1 MKVCTMRTRRK
12 RKQQWQLPIAGLV
25 AVLAILI
32 FLLVRCAAPAP
43 EESPVET
50 EPTTV
55 TEVTIPTEPLTL
67 EAFAAQNGLSMSDWP
82 EELLELLEKN
92 PETEEFVWNY
102 PLKKD
107 LEVDIDLS
115 EYIGSDSVPL
125 LLQWDPRW
133 GYVEYTGKVMG
144 LSGCGPTCLSMVCIY
159 LLDDAKYT
167 PKYIA
172 AFAEENGYCAP
183 GSGSFWTL
191 IAEGGNKLGLDV
203 KEIPLDEKRII
214 ENLEQGNPIICNVKA
229 GFFTTSGHYIV
240 ITDYVDGYVKVND
253 PNSPSKS
260 EQTWKLTEVMEQIR
274 NLWVCKAPG

>member
-1 MKVCTMRTRRK
+1 MRTRRK
-12 RKQQWQLPIAGLV
+12 RKQQWLLPIAGLV
-25 AVLAILI
+25 VILAILI
-32 FLLVRCAAPAP
+32 FLLVRCTAPAPAPAP

-67 EAFAAQNGLSMSDWP
+67 EAFAAQNGLSMSAWP

-92 PETEEFVWNY
+92 PETEAFVWNY
-102 PLKKD
+102 PLQKD

-159 LLDDAKYT
+159 LLDDPQYT

-172 AFAEENGYCAP
+172 AFAEENRYCSP
-183 GSGSFWTL
+183 SNGSFWTL
-191 IAEGGNKLGLDV
+191 IDEGGTKLGLDV
-203 KEIPLDEKRII
+203 QEIPLVENRII
-214 ENLEQGNPIICNVKA
+214 ENLEQGNPIICNVGA
-229 GFFTTSGHYIV
+229 GFFTTTGHYIV
-240 ITDYVDGYVKVND
+240 ITEYADGYVKVND

-260 EQTWKLTEVMEQIR
+260 EQMWNLTEVMEQIR
-274 NLWVCKAPG
+274 NLWVCKAPA

>member
-1 MKVCTMRTRRK
+1 MKTRMK
-12 RKQQWQLPIAGLV
+12 FKQQWRLPVAGLV
-25 AVLAILI
+25 IVLILVV
-32 FLLVRCAAPAP
+32 FLLIRCSGPVP
-43 EESPVET
+43 EEEPVQT
-50 EPTTV
+50 EQPTTV

-67 EAFAAQNGLSMSDWP
+67 EAFAAQNGLSMSEWP
-82 EELLELLEKN
+82 VEILELLEKN
-92 PETEEFVWNY
+92 PETEQFVWNY

-115 EYIGSDSVPL
+115 EYIGSEKVPL
-125 LLQWDPRW
+125 LLQWDQRW

-144 LSGCGPTCLSMVCIY
+144 LSGCGPTCLSMVCLY

-172 AFAEENGYCAP
+172 AFAEENGYCTP

-191 IAEGGNKLGLDV
+191 ISEGGKQLGLDV
-203 KEIPLDEKRII
+203 QEIPLDEKRIM
-214 ENLEQGNPIICNVKA
+214 ENLEQGNPIICNVKE

-240 ITDYVDGYVKVND
+240 LTEYADGYVKVND
-253 PNSPSKS
+253 PNSVSKS
-260 EQTWKLTEVMEQIR
+260 EQLWNLTEVMEQIR

>member
-1 MKVCTMRTRRK
+1 MRTRIK
-12 RKQQWQLPIAGLV
+12 LKQQWLLPVAGLV
-25 AVLAILI
+25 LLLI
-32 FLLVRCAAPAP
+32 ISVFLLVRCAAPAP
-43 EESPVET
+43 AEEMTET
-50 EPTTV
+50 EPTTA
-55 TEVTIPTEPLTL
+55 TEATIPTEPLTI
-67 EAFAAQNGLSMSDWP
+67 EDFAAQHGLSMSDWP

-172 AFAEENGYCAP
+172 AFAEENRYCSP

-191 IAEGGNKLGLDV
+191 ISEGGVQLGLDV
-203 KEIPLDEKRII
+203 QQIPLVENRII
-214 ENLEQGNPIICNVKA
+214 ENLEQGNPIICNVGA
-229 GFFTTSGHYIV
+229 GFFTTTGHYIV
-240 ITDYVDGYVKVND
+240 MTQYADGYVKVND

-260 EQTWKLTEVMEQIR
+260 EQMWKLTEVMEQIR
-274 NLWVCKAPG
+274 NLWVCKAPA

>member
-1 MKVCTMRTRRK
+1 MKTYIK
-12 RKQQWQLPIAGLV
+12 IKQQWLLPIIALV
-25 AVLAILI
+25 IVLLIAVLALS
-32 FLLVRCAAPAP
+32 RCAAPAP
-43 EESPVET
+43 VEEAPET
-50 EPTTV
+50 ESTTI
-55 TEVTIPTEPLTL
+55 TEATTPTEPLTL

-82 EELLELLEKN
+82 AEILELLEKN
-92 PETEEFVWNY
+92 PETEKFVWEY

-115 EYIGSDSVPL
+115 EYIGCDKVPL

-172 AFAEENGYCAP
+172 AFAEENGYCSP

-191 IAEGGNKLGLDV
+191 ISEGGVQLGLDV
-203 KEIPLDEKRII
+203 QEIPLVENRII
-214 ENLEQGNPIICNVKA
+214 QNLQQGNPIICNVKE
-229 GFFTTSGHYIV
+229 GFFTTTGHYIV
-240 ITDYVDGYVKVND
+240 MTEYADGYVKVND
-253 PNSPSKS
+253 PNSVIKS
-260 EQTWKLTEVMEQIR
+260 EQVWKLTEVMEQIR